1 MNNCPQDVRQVVSS
15 YDIYSL
21 QQTCASAV
29 HQTSTTAPGPDPVA
43 IPADVTADYSV
54 VVEMTSAAG
63 AVGNVTAAAALSV
76 QPLLCAVDHVCSVL

>member
-1 MNNCPQDVRQVVSS
+1 MNNYPQDVRPAVSS

-21 QQTCASAV
+21 QQTYASAAR
-29 HQTSTTAPGPDPVA
+29 QTSTTAPGPDPVA

-63 AVGNVTAAAALSV
+63 AVGNVTVAAALSF
-76 QPLLCAVDHVCSVL
+76 QLLLCAVDHVCSAL